1 MAMVGRISTN
11 EAVSNTTLSIGITTH
26 TVVLLDGVLEQPR
39 SEMSPGVHGNNL
51 LGVSPL
57 RERANVRGRLG
68 VGEVGTVNTLLV
80 MDFCVGI
87 KRHTGGRR
95 SIRCWQRRGHSRS
108 STNHH

>member
-11 EAVSNTTLSIGITTH
+11 EAISNAVLSIGITIH
-26 TVVLLDGVLEQPR
+26 TVVLLYGVLEQPR

-57 RERANVRGRLG
+57 RERANVRRRLG
-68 VGEVGTVNTLLV
+68 VGEVGTVNTPLV
-80 MDFCVGI
+80 MDFWIGD
-87 KRHTGGRR
+87 KGHTGGRR
-95 SIRCWQRRGHSRS
+95 SVRCWPRRGHSRS